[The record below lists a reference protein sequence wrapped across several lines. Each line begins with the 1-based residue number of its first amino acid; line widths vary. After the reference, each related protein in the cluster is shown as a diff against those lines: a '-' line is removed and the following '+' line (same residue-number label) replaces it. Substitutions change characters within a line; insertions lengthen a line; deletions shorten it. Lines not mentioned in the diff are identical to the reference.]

1 MAASPRA
8 ALPAPGPRGGSPGE
22 APARSA
28 PLRSEGRPRAGGPRL
43 RGEERPRTAGTPRR
57 RHRAGSHDAPPGP
70 GAPRGSPHAPPQRS
84 GGGGEG
90 GAQIGEARLPPP
102 PIPRRQRGPLRPPT
116 RRGISP
122 PGRPRHFRGAHT
134 RARPRS
140 LAHTHGARFPPEPT
154 ARPGPRRG
162 GGGGEAERRSHGP
175 AAPQVTEGRG
185 EGGSAAPRAP
195 APLTRRALG
204 APGALIVAFIPGG
217 FRLFRRASERKE
229 SGKGGGR
236 ERKRKNI
243 KEKTPRAS
251 PFPRPPP
258 LFGRGRP
265 GGGRAQRRV
274 AIPGCAPLASPRPSP
289 PPPSV
294 TATSGLGGGDPPA
307 PTKKE
312 LRESW
317 TEGRAPLRSATLATR
332 PGCPPHVTPRGRSRL
347 SALRSPRG
355 RPGSA
360 LPAPA
365 AAARRAGE
373 APPHPSGTLGDIDHG
388 RLHFA

>member
-1 MAASPRA
+1 M
-8 ALPAPGPRGGSPGE
+8 
-22 APARSA
+22 
-28 PLRSEGRPRAGGPRL
+28 
-43 RGEERPRTAGTPRR
+43 
-57 RHRAGSHDAPPGP
+57 
-70 GAPRGSPHAPPQRS
+70 
-84 GGGGEG
+84 
-90 GAQIGEARLPPP
+90 
-102 PIPRRQRGPLRPPT
+102 
-116 RRGISP
+116 
-122 PGRPRHFRGAHT
+122 
-134 RARPRS
+134 
-140 LAHTHGARFPPEPT
+140 
-154 ARPGPRRG
+154 
-162 GGGGEAERRSHGP
+162 
-175 AAPQVTEGRG
+175 
-185 EGGSAAPRAP
+185 
-195 APLTRRALG
+195 
-204 APGALIVAFIPGG
+204 AFIPGG

-274 AIPGCAPLASPRPSP
+274 AIPGCAPLASPRLS

>member
-274 AIPGCAPLASPRPSP
+274 AIPGCAPLASPRLS

-294 TATSGLGGGDPPA
+294 TATSGLGGGDPPPPA

-332 PGCPPHVTPRGRSRL
+332 PGCPPPRHTPRPFAAVRPPLPSGPPRL
-347 SALRSPRG
+347 SAPSPG
-355 RPGSA
+355 RRRTPGGGGP
-360 LPAPA
+360 PA
-365 AAARRAGE
+365 
-373 APPHPSGTLGDIDHG
+373 SVGDVG
-388 RLHFA
+388 RY

>member
-22 APARSA
+22 APARST

-84 GGGGEG
+84 GGGEEG

-204 APGALIVAFIPGG
+204 APGALIVAFIPDG
-217 FRLFRRASERKE
+217 FRLFRRASERK
-229 SGKGGGR
+229 GGGGR

-289 PPPSV
+289 PPVCHSNFR
-294 TATSGLGGGDPPA
+294 AGGGGDPPPPA

-332 PGCPPHVTPRGRSRL
+332 PGCPPPRHTPRPFAAVRPPLPSGPPRL
-347 SALRSPRG
+347 SAPSPG
-355 RPGSA
+355 RRRTPGGGGP
-360 LPAPA
+360 PA
-365 AAARRAGE
+365 
-373 APPHPSGTLGDIDHG
+373 SVGDVG
-388 RLHFA
+388 RY

>member
-229 SGKGGGR
+229 RGGG
-236 ERKRKNI
+236 EE
-243 KEKTPRAS
+243 KESEK
-251 PFPRPPP
+251 
-258 LFGRGRP
+258 
-265 GGGRAQRRV
+265 
-274 AIPGCAPLASPRPSP
+274 I
-289 PPPSV
+289 
-294 TATSGLGGGDPPA
+294 
-307 PTKKE
+307 
-312 LRESW
+312 
-317 TEGRAPLRSATLATR
+317 
-332 PGCPPHVTPRGRSRL
+332 
-347 SALRSPRG
+347 
-355 RPGSA
+355 
-360 LPAPA
+360 
-365 AAARRAGE
+365 
-373 APPHPSGTLGDIDHG
+373 
-388 RLHFA
+388 